1 MGLIYSYDIYLRP
14 KNVARALKEA
24 AKLAPPE
31 RRVPPLTVTLP
42 GGEQV
47 LLPFTCGFKSEP
59 VDCAGRD
66 RVPLETSLMFP
77 ADEAVRAYA
86 EEGGLPVE
94 DGRVQVGYVYLD
106 MSFPAFRD
114 PGYVCLDFWAATSRM
129 SRLFEDSA
137 AIGRCSPTSQRRRVR
152 WAVSSTRGTGDP
164 NGCFGARPPTEAFY
178 GRGPISERSG
188 GRALAF
194 LQRVD
199 ELVEGRAGDIEYGL
213 ARRLRV
219 ADGYAGG
226 GGRDLY
232 TLVAVARA

>member
-14 KNVARALKEA
+14 ENVARALKGA

-47 LLPFTCGFKSEP
+47 LLPFTCGFRSEP
-59 VDCAGRD
+59 VDCAGKD
-66 RVPLETSLMFP
+66 RVSLDTSLMFP

-137 AIGRCSPTSQRRRVR
+137 AIGKVFTDLAEASGAVGCLFDKGDGGPERVL
-152 WAVSSTRGTGDP
+152 WGTAPD
-164 NGCFGARPPTEAFY
+164 
-178 GRGPISERSG
+178 
-188 GRALAF
+188 
-194 LQRVD
+194 
-199 ELVEGRAGDIEYGL
+199 
-213 ARRLRV
+213 
-219 ADGYAGG
+219 
-226 GGRDLY
+226 
-232 TLVAVARA
+232 